1 MITRVKRQGKERNK
15 KLIKYFIPKK
25 DMCPALIKDAY
36 KSIRKNVY
44 NPICPLKLFMVS
56 MWISACIRKYTLGPR
71 SFTPSYIANKKV

>member
-36 KSIRKNVY
+36 NSIRKKCIQPNLSTKIVYGINVD
-44 NPICPLKLFMVS
+44 LS
-56 MWISACIRKYTLGPR
+56 MYT
-71 SFTPSYIANKKV
+71 